1 MCLQSRLWNYLLSL
15 HQRPPSLSTLRVRFV
30 HRPQMWADKPR
41 ELLPL
46 GSEGLLQAQ
55 PSDGQ
60 AQAEPF
66 DSSCIPSTHTERF
79 WKEERE
85 GGR

>member
-1 MCLQSRLWNYLLSL
+1 
-15 HQRPPSLSTLRVRFV
+15 
-30 HRPQMWADKPR
+30 MWADKPR
-41 ELLPL
+41 KLLPS

-60 AQAEPF
+60 AQAKSF
-66 DSSCIPSTHTERF
+66 DSSCIPRTQTESF

-85 GGR
+85 GGREIEGRKDCASFPQTCMSMYHVPDTILGARI